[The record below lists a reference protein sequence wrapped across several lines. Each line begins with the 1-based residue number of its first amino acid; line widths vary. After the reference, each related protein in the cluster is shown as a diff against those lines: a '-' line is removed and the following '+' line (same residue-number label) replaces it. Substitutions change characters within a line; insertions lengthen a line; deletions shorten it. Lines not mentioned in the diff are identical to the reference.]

1 MLRYVYIDNTEGKA
15 PIIKDYPQFDKFSK
29 LNIEFILMEANGGDR
44 GAVMHLLEEGGG
56 MHVDMTAKVAYLSD
70 AEESIRIYVVN

>member
-15 PIIKDYPQFDKFSK
+15 PIIKDYPQFDKFSR
-29 LNIEFILMEANGGDR
+29 LNIEFILMDANGGDR
-44 GAVMHLLEEGGG
+44 SAVMHLLDEGGG

-70 AEESIRIYVVN
+70 SEESIRIYVVN